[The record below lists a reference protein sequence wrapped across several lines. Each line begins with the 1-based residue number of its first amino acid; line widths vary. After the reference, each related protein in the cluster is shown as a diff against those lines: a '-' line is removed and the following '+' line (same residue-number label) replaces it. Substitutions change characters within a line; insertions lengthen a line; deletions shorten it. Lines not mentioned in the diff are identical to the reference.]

1 MLNTAVEEIY
11 AQENFSILNS
21 CPCCHSE
28 SIHFVGH
35 APTIHPQ
42 SRLNVDILK
51 CQQCGHWFT
60 KQMPSSEF
68 LASLYSNVSLTVV
81 GEGWDSLTRDGDRQ
95 GLTAPDWHWVVLAL
109 AKQPPGVMLEVGPGN
124 GSLMRKFRELGWQVY
139 GIDPGN
145 WSDDSSIYKHVND
158 LPPDVMFD
166 AIVFEDVLE
175 HCSNPWQEIT
185 AYQKYLKPNCDL
197 FMTFPWSESAEAK
210 ILGSQWNM
218 VRPLGHLHY
227 FSKLSARRLAES
239 INMSVLNVDVISYD
253 PRTRKTKIK
262 ELLSGLREISALV
275 LQRKS
280 SSDIQDRYKH
290 LMTMWRS
297 SGDQLYVRARS
308 GR

>member
-1 MLNTAVEEIY
+1 MLNTATEDIY

-28 SIHFVGH
+28 LIHFVGQ

-51 CQQCGHWFT
+51 CQECGHWFT

-68 LASLYSNVSLTVV
+68 LANLYSNVSLTVV

-95 GLTAPDWHWVVLAL
+95 GLTAPDWHWVVLSL

-145 WSDDSSIYKHVND
+145 WSDDSSIYKHVSNLPHD
-158 LPPDVMFD
+158 LMFD

-175 HCSNPWQEIT
+175 HCSNPWQEI
-185 AYQKYLKPNCDL
+185 AGYQKYLQPNCDL
-197 FMTFPWSESAEAK
+197 FMTFPWSESVEAK

-239 INMSVLNVDVISYD
+239 IKMSILKIDVISYD

-262 ELLSGLREISALV
+262 ELSSGLREISVRAF
-275 LQRKS
+275 QRES
-280 SSDIQDRYKH
+280 SSDLRERCKQ
-290 LMTMWRS
+290 LMTMWLS
-297 SGDQLYVRARS
+297 SGDQLYVHARS